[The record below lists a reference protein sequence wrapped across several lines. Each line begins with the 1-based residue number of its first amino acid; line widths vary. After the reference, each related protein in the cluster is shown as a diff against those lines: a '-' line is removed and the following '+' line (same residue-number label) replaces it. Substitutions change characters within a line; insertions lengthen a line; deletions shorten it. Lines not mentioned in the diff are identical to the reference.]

1 MVNKIWS
8 VLMAMILVVSVM
20 GCMKAQ
26 PVEAPAAPEQA
37 TEEAA
42 PAAAEAPVATPDA
55 HAK

>member
-1 MVNKIWS
+1 
-8 VLMAMILVVSVM
+8 MAMVLVVSVM

-42 PAAAEAPVATPDA
+42 PVATDAVATPDA
-55 HAK
+55 TAK